1 MTFSGLKY
9 PATLDASADFIEFSH
24 FKYRSNQKGG
34 RGDAPAIGPKIKL
47 YVPESTPDIQNNN
60 NWEGKS
66 FEGPLGLVMSGI
78 SRAAIG
84 DLGGL
89 GQAAGKGGSTALGAG
104 AQLWTQQAAKIS
116 GMSAGQLTALKDG
129 KVYNPN
135 VELLYSAPSMRAYS
149 FQFRFVAQTAAENAI
164 IRSIILEFKKYSA
177 PLAQGQMF
185 EVPHLWGIRYKN
197 PDMMGRFKYAAL
209 KTVSVQANPSTAYHT
224 THEDDAPIEYGLGLS
239 FQETDIITREDHT
252 SGIGY

>member
-1 MTFSGLKY
+1 MTFIGLKY
-9 PATLDASADFIEFSH
+9 PATLDASADFIEFTH
-24 FKYRSNQKGG
+24 FMYRANQKGG
-34 RGDAPAIGPKIKL
+34 KDAAPPANASKIKL
-47 YVPESTPDIQNNN
+47 YVPESTPDVQNNN

-66 FEGPLGLVMSGI
+66 FEGPLGLVLSGI

-84 DLGGL
+84 DLGGAS
-89 GQAAGKGGSTALGAG
+89 QAAANAFGAG

-116 GMSAGQLTALKDG
+116 GMSAGQLRALNDG

-164 IRSIILEFKKYSA
+164 IRNIILEFKKYSA

-185 EVPHLWGIRYKN
+185 EVPHIWGIRYKN
-197 PDMMGRFKYAAL
+197 PEMMGRFKYAAL

-224 THEDDAPIEYGLGLS
+224 THEDDAPIEYGLGLA
-239 FQETDIITREDHT
+239 FQETDIITRKDHT